1 MTAPG
6 NGDLDVPAAW
16 TAALDA
22 VAAGVRRVMVVG
34 ATDTGKTTF
43 CRWLAAAASR
53 AAVLVDADPG
63 QPGLGPPACAALGRP
78 GEPVERLVFLGVLE
92 PLRARA
98 ALLAAAARLTDAGAR
113 GGRLVVVNTC
123 GFVRGPG
130 QRLQTAT
137 AQAVRP
143 DLVVCLE
150 RTTEA
155 AALAEALAAR
165 TPVLRLPS
173 SPAVRRKS
181 QAQRRRLRETALAAA
196 FAGAAETR
204 VPADRLP
211 VERLVALAEP
221 LPPRLLCA
229 LADAAGDDTALALLL
244 GEDAGSLRLLTAG
257 DPAAAV
263 RLRTGALVVA
273 EDGAATVVPPP

>member
-6 NGDLDVPAAW
+6 DEGLDVPAAW
-16 TAALDA
+16 AAALDA
-22 VAAGVRRVMVVG
+22 VAAGARRVMVVG
-34 ATDTGKTTF
+34 ATDTGKSTF
-43 CRWLAAAASR
+43 CRWLAAAGLP
-53 AAVLVDADPG
+53 AVLVDADPG

-98 ALLAAAARLTDAGAR
+98 ALLAAAARLAEAGAA

-123 GFVRGPG
+123 GFIRGPG

-181 QAQRRRLRETALAAA
+181 QARRRRLREAALAAA
-196 FAGAAETR
+196 FVGAVEQR

-211 VERLVALAEP
+211 VERLVPLPEP
-221 LPPRLLCA
+221 VPPRLLCA

-244 GEDAGSLRLLTAG
+244 GADAGGLRLLTTG
-257 DPAAAV
+257 DPATAH

-273 EDGAATVVPPP
+273 EDGAATALPPP